1 MLQSMG
7 PQGVRYNLGTEQQQ
21 PYSTNYMRY
30 STLDYKIGFVLD
42 NFAQP
47 WIIEMF

>member
-7 PQGVRYNLGTEQQQ
+7 PQGVRYDLGTEQQQ
-21 PYSTNYMRY
+21 PYSINYTRY

-42 NFAQP
+42 NFAQL
-47 WIIEMF
+47 